1 MNWTRQTVHGGFNK
15 SVARD
20 QKTGHL
26 RGQKS
31 WAVDASNGGQFGF
44 MIDIGNYINNTPYV
58 SRDVIPVLL
67 QYPKA
72 YDLFDKDTRDT
83 LVRMLKSLIEVN
95 AKSITGLRSTIA
107 TEWMS
112 VEVGGAGE
120 IQQELTN
127 VTRER
132 SAPSYTWHEVE
143 GCAIGRF
150 WEWNIEMLGMD
161 ANSKYPNIVS
171 EGFDTKVTSFLA
183 DMTRFVTLYIEPD
196 RTSQYVVDAYLCA
209 NMFPQSAGDR
219 ESMRELTS
227 AKQGRDITI
236 EFTALTQRGYG
247 VIGLA
252 QKFLDAITFKGA
264 NPQFQPAAI
273 ADPSK
278 VDANI
283 NAQRSGY
290 VDQVHRLGGQAIT
303 L

>member
-1 MNWTRQTVHGGFNK
+1 MANFAKNLLHNQGYLKGTKGY
-15 SVARD
+15 
-20 QKTGHL
+20 
-26 RGQKS
+26 
-31 WAVDASNGGQFGF
+31 AVDASKGGQFGF

-58 SRDVIPVLL
+58 GHDVIPVLM

-95 AKSITGLRSTIA
+95 AKSITGLRSTLA

-132 SAPSYTWHEVE
+132 SAPNYTWHEVE

-161 ANSKYPNIVS
+161 ANSKYPNIIA
-171 EGFDTKVTSFLA
+171 EGFNITTLLA

-196 RTSQYVVDAYLCA
+196 RTGQYCVDAYLCA
-209 NMFPQSAGDR
+209 NMFPQTAGDR
-219 ESMRELTS
+219 ESLRELTS

-247 VIGLA
+247 VIALG
-252 QKFLDAITFKGA
+252 QKFLDAINYTGA
-264 NPQFQPAAI
+264 NPQYQPAAV
-273 ADPSK
+273 DV

-283 NAQRSGY
+283 TAMTSGY
-290 VDQVHRLGGQAIT
+290 TDQVHRLGSQAIT
-303 L
+303 I

>member
-1 MNWTRQTVHGGFNK
+1 MTNFAKNLLH
-15 SVARD
+15 D
-20 QKTGHL
+20 QSYLKGTKGY
-26 RGQKS
+26 
-31 WAVDASNGGQFGF
+31 AVDASKGGQFGF
-44 MIDIGNYINNTPYV
+44 MIDIGNYINNSPYV
-58 SRDVIPVLL
+58 GRDVIPILM

-95 AKSITGLRSTIA
+95 AKSITGLRSTLA

-120 IQQELTN
+120 IQQELSN

-132 SAPSYTWHEVE
+132 SAPSYTWHEVD

-161 ANSKYPNIVS
+161 ANSKYPNIIA
-171 EGFDTKVTSFLA
+171 EGFPITTLLA

-196 RTSQYVVDAYLCA
+196 RTGQYAIDAYLCA

-219 ESMRELTS
+219 ESLRELTS
-227 AKQGRDITI
+227 AKQGRDITV

-247 VIGLA
+247 VIALA
-252 QKFLDAITFKGA
+252 QKFLDAINYTGA
-264 NPQFQPAAI
+264 NPQYQPAA
-273 ADPSK
+273 
-278 VDANI
+278 VDVVDQNI
-283 NAQRSGY
+283 QAMKSGY
-290 VDQVHRLGGQAIT
+290 TDQVHRLGAQAIT
-303 L
+303 I

>member
-1 MNWTRQTVHGGFNK
+1 MTSFAKNLVSQT
-15 SVARD
+15 S
-20 QKTGHL
+20 GHMK
-26 RGQKS
+26 GSK
-31 WAVDASNGGQFGF
+31 AFGVDASRGGQFGF
-44 MIDIGNYINNTPYV
+44 MIDIGNYINNTPYTGNH
-58 SRDVIPVLL
+58 VIPVLM

-72 YDLFDKDTRDT
+72 YDLFDKDTRDV

-95 AKSITGLRSTIA
+95 AKSITGLRSTLA

-132 SAPSYTWHEVE
+132 AAPNYVWHEVE
-143 GCAIGRF
+143 GCVIGRF
-150 WEWNIEMLGMD
+150 WEWNIETLGMD
-161 ANSKYPNIVS
+161 ANSKYPNIIA
-171 EGFDTKVTSFLA
+171 EGFNITTLLA

-196 RTSQYVVDAYLCA
+196 RTGQYCVDAYLCA
-209 NMFPQSAGDR
+209 NMFPMSAGDR
-219 ESMRELTS
+219 ESLRELTS

-247 VIGLA
+247 VINLG
-252 QKFLDAITFKGA
+252 QEFLNAINYTGA
-264 NPQFQPAAI
+264 NPQMQPAAV
-273 ADPSK
+273 DV

-283 NAQRSGY
+283 QAMKSGY
-290 VDQVHRLGGQAIT
+290 TDQVHRLGSQAIS

>member
-1 MNWTRQTVHGGFNK
+1 MTNWTREVVHGGFNQNILHDKAFLKGTK
-15 SVARD
+15 SY
-20 QKTGHL
+20 G
-26 RGQKS
+26 
-31 WAVDASNGGQFGF
+31 VDASKGGQFGF
-44 MIDIGNYINNTPYV
+44 MVDIGSFINNTPYV
-58 SRDVIPVLL
+58 GRDVIPVLM

-95 AKSITGLRSTIA
+95 AKSITGLRSTLQ

-132 SAPSYTWHEVE
+132 SAPNYTWHEVD

-150 WEWNIEMLGMD
+150 WEWNIEMLGMS
-161 ANSKYPNIVS
+161 ANSKYPAIIA
-171 EGFDTKVTSFLA
+171 EGFNAKVTTFLA

-196 RTSQYVVDAYLCA
+196 RTGQYVVDAYLCA
-209 NMFPQSAGDR
+209 NMFPQGAGDR

-247 VIGLA
+247 VIALA
-252 QKFLDAITFKGA
+252 QKMLDAIKYSGA
-264 NPQFQPAAI
+264 NPQYQPAAV
-273 ADPSK
+273 DK
-278 VDANI
+278 VDSNI
-283 NAQRSGY
+283 SAMKSGY
-290 VDQVHRLGGQAIT
+290 TDQIHRLGGQAIT

>member
-1 MNWTRQTVHGGFNK
+1 MANFAKNLLHDQSYLKGTK
-15 SVARD
+15 SY
-20 QKTGHL
+20 
-26 RGQKS
+26 
-31 WAVDASNGGQFGF
+31 AVDASKGGQFGF

-58 SRDVIPVLL
+58 GHDVIPVLM

-95 AKSITGLRSTIA
+95 AKSITGLRSTLA

-120 IQQELTN
+120 IQQEISN

-132 SAPSYTWHEVE
+132 SAPSYTWHEVD

-161 ANSKYPNIVS
+161 ANSKYPNIIA
-171 EGFDTKVTSFLA
+171 EGFNITTLLA

-196 RTSQYVVDAYLCA
+196 RTGQYAVDAYLCA

-219 ESMRELTS
+219 ESLRELTS

-247 VIGLA
+247 VIALA
-252 QKFLDAITFKGA
+252 QKFLDAINYTGA
-264 NPQFQPAAI
+264 NPQYQPAA
-273 ADPSK
+273 
-278 VDANI
+278 VDVVDQNI
-283 NAQRSGY
+283 QAMKSGY
-290 VDQVHRLGGQAIT
+290 TDQVHRLGSQAIT
-303 L
+303 I

>member
-1 MNWTRQTVHGGFNK
+1 MTNWTKEVVHGGYNQNIIHDKAYLKGNK
-15 SVARD
+15 AF
-20 QKTGHL
+20 
-26 RGQKS
+26 
-31 WAVDASNGGQFGF
+31 AVDPSKGGQFGF
-44 MIDIGNYINNTPYV
+44 MVDIGSYINNTPYV
-58 SRDVIPVLL
+58 GRDVIPILM

-95 AKSITGLRSTIA
+95 AKSINGLRSTLQ

-127 VTRER
+127 TTRER
-132 SAPSYTWHEVE
+132 AAPSYTWHEVE
-143 GCAIGRF
+143 ACAIGRF
-150 WEWNIEMLGMD
+150 WEWNIETLGMD
-161 ANSKYPNIVS
+161 ANSKYPTIIA
-171 EGFDTKVTSFLA
+171 EGFQQKITTFLA

-196 RTSQYVVDAYLCA
+196 RTGQYVVDAYLCA

-219 ESMRELTS
+219 ESSRELTA

-247 VIGLA
+247 VIALA
-252 QKFLDAITFKGA
+252 QKMLDAINYRGA
-264 NPQFQPAAI
+264 NPQYQPAAVSTI
-273 ADPSK
+273 DS
-278 VDANI
+278 NI
-283 NAQRSGY
+283 SAMKSGY
-290 VDQVHRLGGQAIT
+290 TDQVHRLGNQSIA